1 MPVYITKKFTFE
13 SAHFLPLFPEG
24 HKCRRLHGH
33 SFRLEVNI
41 SGDIGPDGTVMDFGD
56 IKKIVKPFVDKLD
69 HNCINY
75 IGDAEQDALLSNP
88 TSENLCKW
96 FFDTLNPLLPGLDS
110 IVIHETCT
118 SKCLYKGH

>member
-1 MPVYITKKFTFE
+1 MPVFITKKFTFE

-41 SGDIGPDGTVMDFGD
+41 TGDIGPDGTVMDFG
-56 IKKIVKPFVDKLD
+56 IVKKIVKPFVDKLD
-69 HNCINY
+69 HNCIND
-75 IGDAEQDALLSNP
+75 IGNEDQDPLLLNP
-88 TSENLCKW
+88 TSENLSKW
-96 FFDTLNPLLPGLDS
+96 FYETLKPLLPGLES

-118 SKCLYKGH
+118 SKCLYRG